1 MARRYGK
8 RRPAR
13 RRTARRNGGDR
24 AAWLLGGLL
33 AVFLVG
39 MAAFWWNAPAAA
51 DLDEAT
57 LCPTDPALVP
67 RVHAVLLERNRRVWA
82 DTGEF
87 SPMDPNTA
95 RQVRRLLVEELQA
108 LPPFAKVVVHEVAY
122 DERREFEPLIEKCN
136 PGDGSTASRLYEN
149 PGLARQRYRDAFA
162 EPLRALL
169 EERSGWSPDR
179 SHSLLHS
186 LDGVAR
192 MVFGDPRYA
201 RAARSLTVVSDF
213 VVPQNFGLT
222 SWFGIHPGAAR
233 VEAPP
238 PPGPGAAGFDGA
250 EVGLIYARIRYRS
263 IPDIQDA
270 EHLAW
275 WNRYF
280 GERGATVTEVRHVG
294 ADR

>member
-8 RRPAR
+8 RRLSR
-13 RRTARRNGGDR
+13 RRSRRRGGDR
-24 AAWLLGGLL
+24 GTWLLGGLL
-33 AVFLVG
+33 AVFLLG
-39 MAAFWWNAPAAA
+39 MGALRWNAPAAA

-57 LCPTDPALVP
+57 LCPADPALIP
-67 RVHAVLLERNRRVWA
+67 RVHTVLLERNRRVWA
-82 DTGEF
+82 GTGEF

-95 RQVRRLLVEELQA
+95 RQIQRLLAAELQA
-108 LPPFAKVVVHEVAY
+108 LPLYAKVVVHEVAY
-122 DERREFEPLIEKCN
+122 DAREEFEPLIEKCN
-136 PGDGSTASRLYEN
+136 PGDGSTANALYAN
-149 PGLARQRYRDAFA
+149 PRLARQRYEEAFA

-192 MVFGDPRYA
+192 MVFGAPRYSH
-201 RAARSLTVVSDF
+201 AARSLTVVSDF

-222 SWFGIHPGAAR
+222 SWFGIHPGAEP

-238 PPGPGAAGFDGA
+238 PPSPGAAGFGGA
-250 EVGLIYARIRYRS
+250 EVSLIYARMQYLS
-263 IPDIQDA
+263 IPDIQGA

-280 GERGATVTEVRHVG
+280 GERDATVTEVRHVG